1 MSSFDSHSLT
11 LQKIIL
17 VFKRLHA
24 PLNSVIGKR
33 GWKYNVLQA
42 KLHFSDYSLKRA
54 NTPCHVFITSSLFP
68 VITRYQALGR
78 ILLCF
83 AWKDAAFVEYVRGAV
98 CQGCSTPHFR
108 IFMTGV
114 KLLRSKVIQRLFWFM
129 GKRFPRGDVLSLK
142 GSQEMP
148 IVRTAAAY
156 HTQQQTL
163 EKSPGIGHNYI
174 GPNFM
179 CLLSGCQNL
188 VSIGVLVM
196 LSWNLEM

>member
-54 NTPCHVFITSSLFP
+54 NTPRHVFITSSQFS

-98 CQGCSTPHFR
+98 
-108 IFMTGV
+108 
-114 KLLRSKVIQRLFWFM
+114 LLGLFHTSFQDFYDRSQ
-129 GKRFPRGDVLSLK
+129 
-142 GSQEMP
+142 
-148 IVRTAAAY
+148 TAAEQGNAKAFLVHGGEISTWGCPQFKRITRNGY
-156 HTQQQTL
+156 CKNNCIL
-163 EKSPGIGHNYI
+163 SYVAA
-174 GPNFM
+174 NF
-179 CLLSGCQNL
+179 GK
-188 VSIGVLVM
+188 IT
-196 LSWNLEM
+196 WNKA